1 MPEMDN
7 RIPQMRTIEQV
18 AAWLRECD
26 PGTAITKTA
35 IRRLV
40 TTGAVPSV
48 RIGTKYLVD
57 LGALIKYLDT
67 GAAQK

>member
-1 MPEMDN
+1 MN
-7 RIPQMRTIEQV
+7 SNIPQMRTIEQA

-40 TTGAVPSV
+40 TTGAIRSV
-48 RIGTKYLVD
+48 RVGTKYLID
-57 LGALIKYLDT
+57 LATLIKYLDT
-67 GAAQK
+67 GESQK